1 MWCFMK
7 ELKIA
12 LRPVTMADCQNIY
25 NWRNHKEVRK
35 ASINHDE
42 ISYTEHQT
50 WLEKTLNRND
60 IYFLIAE
67 LAANDPLGTLRFDIR
82 GTLAEI
88 SLYLTPDYIGKG
100 CGVALLAKGEEWLRT
115 NHPEIS
121 IIEAKILTTNQR
133 SQRLFANAG
142 FGEYLSV
149 FRKEI
154 SNERI

>member
-1 MWCFMK
+1 MK
-7 ELKIA
+7 ELNVY
-12 LRPVTMADCQNIY
+12 LRPVTMADCQNLF
-25 NWRNHKEVRK
+25 NWRNHEEVRK
-35 ASINHDE
+35 ASISNAE
-42 ISYTEHQT
+42 ITYNEHQA
-50 WLEKTLNRND
+50 WLERTLDRND
-60 IYFLIAE
+60 VYFLIAE
-67 LAANDPLGTLRFDIR
+67 LAENDPLGTLRFDIR
-82 GTLAEI
+82 GKVAEI

-100 CGVALLAKGEEWLRT
+100 CGVTLLAKGEEWLRT
-115 NHPEIS
+115 AHPEIS